1 MKMPTST
8 LTRVCTCAFALLA
21 TLALTP
27 LASAE
32 TTLAP
37 KAQYSADTKAALQ
50 QYDSDR
56 KLCNDETSS
65 TARLQCRRDAKAQY
79 DQALTAAKARM
90 ATASDANPPPPP
102 VQKKTPVQSA
112 PVCAECGHVTAVST
126 TEKAGEGSPL
136 GMIAGGA
143 AGAILGHQ
151 VGQGTG
157 KDLATIA
164 GAVGGAYAGKKIE
177 ENAKKHTLWSVIVE
191 YNDGSKN
198 SYEFDHDPG
207 FKVGD
212 AVKKSGNTITR

>member
-1 MKMPTST
+1 MKMQTST
-8 LTRVCTCAFALLA
+8 LARVCTCAFALVA

-27 LASAE
+27 VASAE
-32 TTLAP
+32 AHLTP
-37 KAQYSADTKAALQ
+37 KAQYSADAKAALQ
-50 QYDSDR
+50 RYDSDR

-65 TARLQCRRDAKAQY
+65 SARLQCRRDAKAQY
-79 DQALTAAKARM
+79 DQALTEAKARM
-90 ATASDANPPPPP
+90 TTTTAASPAPPP
-102 VQKKTPVQSA
+102 VQKMTPVQAA
-112 PVCAECGHVTAVST
+112 PVCADCGHVTAVST
-126 TEKAGEGSPL
+126 TEKAGEGGAL